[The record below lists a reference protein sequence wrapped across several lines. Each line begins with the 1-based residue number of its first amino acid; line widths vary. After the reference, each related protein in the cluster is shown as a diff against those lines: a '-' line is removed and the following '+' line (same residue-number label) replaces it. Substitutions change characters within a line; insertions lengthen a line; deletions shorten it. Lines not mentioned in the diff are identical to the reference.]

1 MTSGVGNLL
10 AAFDPARLSGHV
22 APFSEAYAEVPETLI
37 HTRPGISGYGCT
49 QLGIAPTDRAQ
60 GISNTIPIDF
70 NPRPK
75 TNPLIG
81 KEHPS
86 SSVRIACMRGRVD
99 DITDHS
105 PRITKDSLRNNFSPL
120 CCLGRS
126 DA

>member
-1 MTSGVGNLL
+1 LTSGVGNLL

-99 DITDHS
+99 YYS
-105 PRITKDSLRNNFSPL
+105 GPL
-120 CCLGRS
+120 CQDTKEELKKVDS
-126 DA
+126 SPF